1 MTLPM
6 DMGFKLGSEKTG
18 DVSVRMRD
26 SALARGS
33 IIHSHTSSEK
43 HPEFTDELAYFSDLI
58 QKSISSHT
66 LDRIPSLFKNL
77 SVKKILRQIFAFL
90 S

>member
-1 MTLPM
+1 MTLLM

-33 IIHSHTSSEK
+33 VDGK
-43 HPEFTDELAYFSDLI
+43 
-58 QKSISSHT
+58 T
-66 LDRIPSLFKNL
+66 LVGSKDGEGGALERVSGKLEDGSQRVQSRI
-77 SVKKILRQIFAFL
+77 
-90 S
+90 